1 MNYKQIY
8 AIKKANEE
16 RILKVCP
23 NCPNTSGIYFLLRE
37 EDGFKYAYIGQS
49 VNILQRLAD
58 HLQGYQYIDLSIKKH
73 GFYSKENPTGYRVHC
88 LPMPKEMLDE
98 QEQKYIKQYANAG
111 YQMRNATSGSQGV
124 GKKGLDNQK
133 QPRTYYEGL
142 NNGYERARKEIA
154 HLFNLHLDYKTN
166 RISRTK
172 TNRKHCKNSR
182 IFWMVIQMDNRYA
195 VYERIKTEIARTAKT
210 HEEYEKRIKALA
222 KKLKI

>member
-1 MNYKQIY
+1 VNYKQIY

-37 EDGFKYAYIGQS
+37 EDGFKYAYIGQA
-49 VNILQRLAD
+49 VRLRERLGS
-58 HLQGYQYIDLSIKKH
+58 HLSGYQHIDLSIKKH
-73 GFYSKENPTGYRVHC
+73 GLWSEENPTGYKVNC
-88 LPMPKEMLDE
+88 LQFPENELNEKE
-98 QEQKYIKQYANAG
+98 QYFIKKYANAG

-154 HLFNLHLDYKTN
+154 HLFDLHLDYT
-166 RISRTK
+166 TK
-172 TNRKHCKNSR
+172 KQPPTKL
-182 IFWMVIQMDNRYA
+182 Q
-195 VYERIKTEIARTAKT
+195 E
-210 HEEYEKRIKALA
+210 KALQ
-222 KKLKI
+222 KFKDFLEDENDKL

>member
-37 EDGFKYAYIGQS
+37 DDGFKYAYIGQA
-49 VNILQRLAD
+49 VRLRERLGS
-58 HLQGYQYIDLSIKKH
+58 HLSGYQHIDLSLKKH
-73 GFYSKENPTGYRVHC
+73 GLWSEENPTGYRVHF
-88 LPMPKEMLDE
+88 LEFAESLLDE
-98 QEQKYIKQYANAG
+98 MEQKYIKQYANAG

-154 HLFNLHLDYKTN
+154 HLFFLYLDET
-166 RISRTK
+166 TK
-172 TNRKHCKNSR
+172 KQSPTKL
-182 IFWMVIQMDNRYA
+182 Q
-195 VYERIKTEIARTAKT
+195 E
-210 HEEYEKRIKALA
+210 KALQ
-222 KKLKI
+222 KFKDFLEGDNDKF